1 MSANTPEMLDAWRM
15 VAARRSFEG
24 RLPLSAMTRLQGLLV
39 DAEGEVRYTIEF
51 DRDAL
56 QVPYVELQ
64 IDAGLPLVCQRSL
77 QRFVLP
83 VSITQ
88 RLGLVRD
95 EAEESALPP
104 GYEALLVPEDG
115 MLRAVELVEDELVLA
130 VPVVAVAPGSDAVER
145 EWPAQEEELAKA
157 SPFAA
162 LTSLKKN

>member
-15 VAARRSFEG
+15 VVARRSFEG

>member
-1 MSANTPEMLDAWRM
+1 M